1 MATTTKA
8 AAPAKKNSGFK
19 GVKDAWII
27 LVICCIIAYCFYFFV
42 LGDPSHFQ
50 GGDRNGHP
58 ADLMGTVYKGGFVVG
73 LIITLLLSVIVLGV
87 ERFFAIKSASGKI
100 NLAKF
105 TAQVKEAIKA
115 QDFTKAKDLC
125 NKMQGSV
132 ANVVLA
138 SINMYETVEKDDT
151 LKKSQKISKIQQAH
165 EEATQLEMPTLTM
178 NLPMVATIV
187 SLGTLTALFGT
198 VLGMIGSFQALSAGG
213 GADSM
218 ALSAGISEALVNTA
232 SGKINLAKFTA
243 QVKEAIKAQDFSK
256 AKDLCNKMQGS
267 VANVV
272 LASIN
277 MYQTVEGDDTLKK
290 SQKISKIQQ
299 AHEEATQLEMP
310 TLTMNLPMIATIVSL
325 GTLTALFGTVLG
337 MIGSFQ
343 ALSAGGGADSM
354 ALSAGISE
362 ALVNTASGI
371 LTSWV
376 ATVVYNFFSNKID
389 KLTFALDEV
398 GYTIA
403 ATYDSNH
410 HEA

>member
-8 AAPAKKNSGFK
+8 AAPAKKSSGFK

-27 LVICCIIAYCFYFFV
+27 LVICCILAYAFYFLV
-42 LGDPSHFQ
+42 LGDPSHFV
-50 GGDRNGHP
+50 GGDRSGHP

-73 LIITLLLSVIVLGV
+73 LIITLLLTVIVLGV
-87 ERFFAIKSASGKI
+87 ERFFAIKSASGK
-100 NLAKF
+100 
-105 TAQVKEAIKA
+105 
-115 QDFTKAKDLC
+115 
-125 NKMQGSV
+125 M
-132 ANVVLA
+132 
-138 SINMYETVEKDDT
+138 
-151 LKKSQKISKIQQAH
+151 
-165 EEATQLEMPTLTM
+165 
-178 NLPMVATIV
+178 
-187 SLGTLTALFGT
+187 
-198 VLGMIGSFQALSAGG
+198 
-213 GADSM
+213 
-218 ALSAGISEALVNTA
+218 
-232 SGKINLAKFTA
+232 NLAKFTA

-277 MYQTVEGDDTLKK
+277 MYQNVEGDDTLKK
-290 SQKISKIQQ
+290 AAKIAKIQQ

-310 TLTMNLPMIATIVSL
+310 TLQMNMPMVATIVSL

-389 KLTFALDEV
+389 KLTYALDEI

-410 HEA
+410 NEA

>member
-27 LVICCIIAYCFYFFV
+27 LVFCCAIAYAFYFLV

-50 GGDRNGHP
+50 GGDRSGHP

-73 LIITLLLSVIVLGV
+73 LIITLLLTVITLGV
-87 ERFFAIKSASGKI
+87 ERFFAIRSASGTMS
-100 NLAKF
+100 LGKF
-105 TAQVKEAIKA
+105 TRQVKELIKA
-115 QDFTKAKDLC
+115 QKFDEALALC
-125 NKMQGSV
+125 DKMKGSV
-132 ANVVLA
+132 GNVVRA
-138 SINMYETVEKDDT
+138 SIIMYQTVEHDDT
-151 LKKSQKISKIQQAH
+151 LKKAQKIA
-165 EEATQLEMPTLTM
+165 
-178 NLPMVATIV
+178 
-187 SLGTLTALFGT
+187 
-198 VLGMIGSFQALSAGG
+198 
-213 GADSM
+213 
-218 ALSAGISEALVNTA
+218 
-232 SGKINLAKFTA
+232 
-243 QVKEAIKAQDFSK
+243 
-256 AKDLCNKMQGS
+256 
-267 VANVV
+267 
-272 LASIN
+272 
-277 MYQTVEGDDTLKK
+277 
-290 SQKISKIQQ
+290 KIQQ

-410 HEA
+410 VEA

>member
-8 AAPAKKNSGFK
+8 AAPAKKSSGFK

-27 LVICCIIAYCFYFFV
+27 LVICCILAYCFYFFV

-50 GGDRNGHP
+50 GGDRSGHP

-87 ERFFAIKSASGKI
+87 ERFFAIKAASGKI

-105 TAQVKEAIKA
+105 TAQVKDAIKA
-115 QDFTKAKDLC
+115 QKFDEAKALC

-132 ANVVLA
+132 ANVVMA
-138 SINMYETVEKDDT
+138 SINMYETVEKDET

-232 SGKINLAKFTA
+232 SG
-243 QVKEAIKAQDFSK
+243 
-256 AKDLCNKMQGS
+256 
-267 VANVV
+267 
-272 LASIN
+272 
-277 MYQTVEGDDTLKK
+277 
-290 SQKISKIQQ
+290 
-299 AHEEATQLEMP
+299 
-310 TLTMNLPMIATIVSL
+310 
-325 GTLTALFGTVLG
+325 
-337 MIGSFQ
+337 
-343 ALSAGGGADSM
+343 
-354 ALSAGISE
+354 
-362 ALVNTASGI
+362 I

-389 KLTFALDEV
+389 KLTYAMDEIGFTV
-398 GYTIA
+398 A

-410 HEA
+410 NEA

>member
-8 AAPAKKNSGFK
+8 AAPAKKSQGFGGIK
-19 GVKDAWII
+19 QAWII
-27 LVICCIIAYCFYFFV
+27 LVICCVIAYCFYFFV
-42 LGDPSHFQ
+42 LGNPDNFV
-50 GGDRNGHP
+50 GGDRSGHP
-58 ADLMGTVYKGGFVVG
+58 ANLMGTVYKGGVVVG
-73 LIITLLLSVIVLGV
+73 IILTLLLTVIVLGV
-87 ERFFAIKSASGKI
+87 ERFFALKTASGKI

-105 TAQVKEAIKA
+105 TADVKKLIKDQNFTEARN
-115 QDFTKAKDLC
+115 LC

-151 LKKSQKISKIQQAH
+151 LKKAQKIAKIQQAH

-178 NLPMVATIV
+178 NLPMV
-187 SLGTLTALFGT
+187 
-198 VLGMIGSFQALSAGG
+198 
-213 GADSM
+213 
-218 ALSAGISEALVNTA
+218 
-232 SGKINLAKFTA
+232 
-243 QVKEAIKAQDFSK
+243 
-256 AKDLCNKMQGS
+256 
-267 VANVV
+267 
-272 LASIN
+272 
-277 MYQTVEGDDTLKK
+277 
-290 SQKISKIQQ
+290 
-299 AHEEATQLEMP
+299 
-310 TLTMNLPMIATIVSL
+310 ATIVSL

>member
-1 MATTTKA
+1 MATSTKA
-8 AAPAKKNSGFK
+8 AAPAKKNQGFGGIK
-19 GVKDAWII
+19 AAWII

-42 LGDPSHFQ
+42 LGNPDNFV
-50 GGDRNGHP
+50 GGDREGHP
-58 ADLMGTVYKGGFVVG
+58 ANLMGTVYKGGFVVG
-73 LIITLLLSVIVLGV
+73 VILTLLLTVIVLGV
-87 ERFFAIKSASGKI
+87 ERYFAIKSASGKI

-105 TAQVKEAIKA
+105 TSQVKELIKA
-115 QDFTKAKDLC
+115 QKFDDAKALC

-132 ANVVLA
+132 ANVVMA
-138 SINMYETVEKDDT
+138 SINMYETVEKD
-151 LKKSQKISKIQQAH
+151 
-165 EEATQLEMPTLTM
+165 E
-178 NLPMVATIV
+178 
-187 SLGTLTALFGT
+187 
-198 VLGMIGSFQALSAGG
+198 
-213 GADSM
+213 
-218 ALSAGISEALVNTA
+218 
-232 SGKINLAKFTA
+232 
-243 QVKEAIKAQDFSK
+243 
-256 AKDLCNKMQGS
+256 
-267 VANVV
+267 
-272 LASIN
+272 
-277 MYQTVEGDDTLKK
+277 TLKK

>member
-8 AAPAKKNSGFK
+8 AAPAKKNSGFQGIK
-19 GVKDAWII
+19 AAWII
-27 LVICCIIAYCFYFFV
+27 LVICCLAGYGVWYFVMGNPDNFI
-42 LGDPSHFQ
+42 
-50 GGDRNGHP
+50 GGDREGHP
-58 ADLMGTVYKGGFVVG
+58 ANLLGTVYKGGFVVG
-73 LIITLLLSVIVLGV
+73 LILTLLFTVICLGI
-87 ERFFAIKSASGKI
+87 ERFFAIRTASGKI

-105 TAQVKEAIKA
+105 TAQVKDAIKA
-115 QDFTKAKDLC
+115 QDFGKAKDLC
-125 NKMQGSV
+125 AKMQGSV

-138 SINMYETVEKDDT
+138 SINMYETVEK
-151 LKKSQKISKIQQAH
+151 
-165 EEATQLEMPTLTM
+165 
-178 NLPMVATIV
+178 
-187 SLGTLTALFGT
+187 
-198 VLGMIGSFQALSAGG
+198 
-213 GADSM
+213 
-218 ALSAGISEALVNTA
+218 
-232 SGKINLAKFTA
+232 
-243 QVKEAIKAQDFSK
+243 
-256 AKDLCNKMQGS
+256 
-267 VANVV
+267 
-272 LASIN
+272 
-277 MYQTVEGDDTLKK
+277 DDTLKK

-389 KLTFALDEV
+389 KLTYALDEI

-410 HEA
+410 TEA

>member
-8 AAPAKKNSGFK
+8 AAPAKKNSGFPGIK
-19 GVKDAWII
+19 AAWII
-27 LVICCIIAYCFYFFV
+27 LVICACLGYGVWYFV
-42 LGDPSHFQ
+42 MGDPDNFI
-50 GGDRNGHP
+50 GGDRSGHP
-58 ADLMGTVYKGGFVVG
+58 ANLLGTVYKGGFVVG
-73 LIITLLLSVIVLGV
+73 LILTLLFTVVCLGF
-87 ERFFAIKSASGKI
+87 ERFFAIRSASGKM

-105 TAQVKEAIKA
+105 TAQVKEAIRA
-115 QDFTKAKDLC
+115 QKFD
-125 NKMQGSV
+125 
-132 ANVVLA
+132 
-138 SINMYETVEKDDT
+138 
-151 LKKSQKISKIQQAH
+151 
-165 EEATQLEMPTLTM
+165 EART
-178 NLPMVATIV
+178 
-187 SLGTLTALFGT
+187 
-198 VLGMIGSFQALSAGG
+198 
-213 GADSM
+213 
-218 ALSAGISEALVNTA
+218 
-232 SGKINLAKFTA
+232 
-243 QVKEAIKAQDFSK
+243 
-256 AKDLCNKMQGS
+256 LCNKMQGS

-277 MYQTVEGDDTLKK
+277 MYQTVEGDATLKK
-290 SQKISKIQQ
+290 AAKIAKIQQ

-310 TLTMNLPMIATIVSL
+310 TLQMNLPMVATIVSL

-389 KLTFALDEV
+389 KLTFALDEI

-410 HEA
+410 NEA

>member
-8 AAPAKKNSGFK
+8 AAPAKKSSGFK

-50 GGDRNGHP
+50 GGDRAGHP

-87 ERFFAIKSASGKI
+87 ERFFAIKSASGKM

-105 TAQVKEAIKA
+105 TSQVKDAIKA
-115 QDFTKAKDLC
+115 QDFGKAKDLC
-125 NKMQGSV
+125 AKMQGSV

-232 SGKINLAKFTA
+232 SG
-243 QVKEAIKAQDFSK
+243 
-256 AKDLCNKMQGS
+256 
-267 VANVV
+267 
-272 LASIN
+272 
-277 MYQTVEGDDTLKK
+277 
-290 SQKISKIQQ
+290 
-299 AHEEATQLEMP
+299 
-310 TLTMNLPMIATIVSL
+310 
-325 GTLTALFGTVLG
+325 
-337 MIGSFQ
+337 
-343 ALSAGGGADSM
+343 
-354 ALSAGISE
+354 
-362 ALVNTASGI
+362 I

-376 ATVVYNFFSNKID
+376 ATVVYNYFSNKID

>member
-1 MATTTKA
+1 MATTQKA
-8 AAPAKKNSGFK
+8 AAPAKKSGFG

-27 LVICCIIAYCFYFFV
+27 LVICAIAGYSVWYFVMGNPDNFI
-42 LGDPSHFQ
+42 
-50 GGDRNGHP
+50 GGDRTGHP
-58 ADLMGTVYKGGFVVG
+58 ANLLGTVYKGGFVVG
-73 LIITLLLSVIVLGV
+73 LILTLLFTVICLGF
-87 ERFFAIKSASGKI
+87 ERFFGIKAASGKM

-105 TAQVKEAIKA
+105 TAQVKTAVKA
-115 QDFTKAKDLC
+115 QKFDEAKALC
-125 NKMQGSV
+125 
-132 ANVVLA
+132 
-138 SINMYETVEKDDT
+138 D
-151 LKKSQKISKIQQAH
+151 
-165 EEATQLEMPTLTM
+165 
-178 NLPMVATIV
+178 
-187 SLGTLTALFGT
+187 
-198 VLGMIGSFQALSAGG
+198 
-213 GADSM
+213 
-218 ALSAGISEALVNTA
+218 
-232 SGKINLAKFTA
+232 
-243 QVKEAIKAQDFSK
+243 
-256 AKDLCNKMQGS
+256 KMQGS

-277 MYQTVEGDDTLKK
+277 MYQAVENEPNLKK
-290 SQKISKIQQ
+290 AAKIAKIQQ

-310 TLTMNLPMIATIVSL
+310 TLQMNMPMVATIVSL

-389 KLTFALDEV
+389 KLTYALDEI

-410 HEA
+410 TEA

>member
-42 LGDPSHFQ
+42 LGDPANFQ
-50 GGDRNGHP
+50 GGDREGHP
-58 ADLMGTVYKGGFVVG
+58 ANLMGTVYKGGFVVG
-73 LIITLLLSVIVLGV
+73 LILTLLLSVIVLGV
-87 ERFFAIKSASGKI
+87 ERFFAIKSASGKM

-105 TAQVKEAIKA
+105 TAQVKDAIKA
-115 QDFTKAKDLC
+115 QDFGKAKDLC
-125 NKMQGSV
+125 GKMQGSV

-151 LKKSQKISKIQQAH
+151 LKKAQKISKIQQAH

-232 SGKINLAKFTA
+232 SG
-243 QVKEAIKAQDFSK
+243 
-256 AKDLCNKMQGS
+256 
-267 VANVV
+267 
-272 LASIN
+272 
-277 MYQTVEGDDTLKK
+277 
-290 SQKISKIQQ
+290 
-299 AHEEATQLEMP
+299 
-310 TLTMNLPMIATIVSL
+310 
-325 GTLTALFGTVLG
+325 
-337 MIGSFQ
+337 
-343 ALSAGGGADSM
+343 
-354 ALSAGISE
+354 
-362 ALVNTASGI
+362 I

-376 ATVVYNFFSNKID
+376 ATVVYNYFSNKID

-410 HEA
+410 VEA

>member
-8 AAPAKKNSGFK
+8 AAPAKKSSGFK

-27 LVICCIIAYCFYFFV
+27 LVICCILAYCFYFFV

-50 GGDRNGHP
+50 GGDRAGHP

-73 LIITLLLSVIVLGV
+73 LIITLLLTVIVLGV
-87 ERFFAIKSASGKI
+87 ERFFAIKSASGKM

-115 QDFTKAKDLC
+115 QDFGKAKDLC
-125 NKMQGSV
+125 GKMQGSV

-151 LKKSQKISKIQQAH
+151 LKKAQKISKIQQAH

-232 SGKINLAKFTA
+232 SG
-243 QVKEAIKAQDFSK
+243 
-256 AKDLCNKMQGS
+256 
-267 VANVV
+267 
-272 LASIN
+272 
-277 MYQTVEGDDTLKK
+277 
-290 SQKISKIQQ
+290 
-299 AHEEATQLEMP
+299 
-310 TLTMNLPMIATIVSL
+310 
-325 GTLTALFGTVLG
+325 
-337 MIGSFQ
+337 
-343 ALSAGGGADSM
+343 
-354 ALSAGISE
+354 
-362 ALVNTASGI
+362 I

-376 ATVVYNFFSNKID
+376 ATVVYNYFSNKID